1 MPSVLGASMSRK
13 LFLVVTLSVLGFST
27 ALLPTPARAEIP
39 LTFADIQTL
48 LKQVRLQPKN
58 QSPRPAR
65 VRERMTPGDALS
77 TARSSRADLRFND
90 GSLARVGELA
100 LFRFFPNTRRFNLSN
115 GTALLIIPPGRGTT
129 NVTTPNVSA
138 GIRGSALFVRVD
150 KQTNTTIVGAL
161 TNSGITVT
169 DNGTN
174 RIVELKAGQL
184 AVVDP
189 KGLRLFDFDL
199 TTFYQTSD
207 LVRGLNLDQKPSDS
221 SSDKGLA
228 AVQGETSEA
237 LGKQEKIQDDK
248 LVQNPDFIRLSP
260 QPPGF
265 PQETISTSPVAGVQI
280 PIEKPGAPES
290 FIDRGTL
297 KPVQTAPST
306 SPPVAN
312 PNLGSLPSDPQV
324 PAQPPVVA
332 PPQGQLPVVTPP
344 QGQPPVTLPPSLT
357 PIPKDTPAIKAPD
370 PTPITPPQPVS
381 LPPTPPPVQ
390 VPPASATPP
399 LQLEVVPKTL
409 PIQTVPSPTPN
420 AAPTVPTNN
429 PSTSAV
435 APTPK
440 TLEPALAPTVAPV
453 LPLDGKSTPVQAQP
467 TSKT

>member
-27 ALLPTPARAEIP
+27 TLLPTPVRAEIP
-39 LTFADIQTL
+39 LTFADIQAL

-58 QSPRPAR
+58 QSPRPAQ

-174 RIVELKAGQL
+174 RIIELKAGQL

-248 LVQNPDFIRLSP
+248 LVQTPDFIRLSP

-265 PQETISTSPVAGVQI
+265 PQETISTPPVAGIQI

-297 KPVQTAPST
+297 NPVQTAPST
-306 SPPVAN
+306 NPPVAN
-312 PNLGSLPSDPQV
+312 PNLGSLPSDPRV
-324 PAQPPVVA
+324 PDQP
-332 PPQGQLPVVTPP
+332 PVVTPP
-344 QGQPPVTLPPSLT
+344 QEQAPVPQPPSLT
-357 PIPKDTPAIKAPD
+357 PIPKDTPAIKAPE
-370 PTPITPPQPVS
+370 
-381 LPPTPPPVQ
+381 PPVLTPLPAPVLTPLPAP
-390 VPPASATPP
+390 VP
-399 LQLEVVPKTL
+399 LQQLEVVPKA
-409 PIQTVPSPTPN
+409 PAAIQTVPFPTPN
-420 AAPTVPTNN
+420 AAPTVPVNS
-429 PSTSAV
+429 PSTSPS
-435 APTPK
+435 APTP
-440 TLEPALAPTVAPV
+440 TLAPTLAPTVAPV

-467 TSKT
+467 ISKI

>member
-1 MPSVLGASMSRK
+1 MSRK
-13 LFLVVTLSVLGFST
+13 LFLIVTLSILSFST
-27 ALLPTPARAEIP
+27 ALLPTPVRAEIP
-39 LTFADIQTL
+39 LTFADIQAL
-48 LKQVRLQPKN
+48 LRQVRLQPKN
-58 QSPRPAR
+58 QSPRPAQ

-237 LGKQEKIQDDK
+237 LGKQEKIQYDK

-306 SPPVAN
+306 NPPVAN
-312 PNLGSLPSDPQV
+312 PNLGSLPDPRV
-324 PAQPPVVA
+324 PAQT
-332 PPQGQLPVVTPP
+332 PVVTPP
-344 QGQPPVTLPPSLT
+344 QEQAPVPQPPSFT
-357 PIPKDTPAIKAPD
+357 PIPKDAPAIKAPEPPVTPLPAPVLTPLPAPV
-370 PTPITPPQPVS
+370 PTPLPAPVLTPLPAPV
-381 LPPTPPPVQ
+381 
-390 VPPASATPP
+390 P
-399 LQLEVVPKTL
+399 LQQLEVVPKA
-409 PIQTVPSPTPN
+409 PAAIQTVPFPTPN
-420 AAPTVPTNN
+420 TAPTVPVNS
-429 PSTSAV
+429 PSTSPS
-435 APTPK
+435 APTP
-440 TLEPALAPTVAPV
+440 TLAPTLAPTVAPV

>member
-306 SPPVAN
+306 NPPVAN
-312 PNLGSLPSDPQV
+312 PNLGSLPDPRV
-324 PAQPPVVA
+324 PAQT
-332 PPQGQLPVVTPP
+332 PVVTPP
-344 QGQPPVTLPPSLT
+344 QEQAPVPQPPSFT
-357 PIPKDTPAIKAPD
+357 PIPKDAPAIKAPEPPVTPLPAPV
-370 PTPITPPQPVS
+370 PTPLPAPVLTPLPAPV
-381 LPPTPPPVQ
+381 
-390 VPPASATPP
+390 P
-399 LQLEVVPKTL
+399 LQQLEVVPKA
-409 PIQTVPSPTPN
+409 PAAIQTVPFPTPN
-420 AAPTVPTNN
+420 AAPTVPVNS
-429 PSTSAV
+429 PSTSPS
-435 APTPK
+435 APTP
-440 TLEPALAPTVAPV
+440 TLAPTLAPTVAPV

>member
-1 MPSVLGASMSRK
+1 MSRK
-13 LFLVVTLSVLGFST
+13 LFLIVTLSVLSFST
-27 ALLPTPARAEIP
+27 ALLPTPVRAEIP
-39 LTFADIQTL
+39 LTFADIQSL
-48 LKQVRLQPKN
+48 LRQVRLQPQN
-58 QSPRPAR
+58 RSPHPAQ

-115 GTALLIIPPGRGTT
+115 GTALLLIPPGRGTT

-150 KQTNTTIVGAL
+150 QQTNTTIVGAL

-207 LVRGLNLDQKPSDS
+207 LVRGLNLDRKPSNS
-221 SSDKGLA
+221 SLDKGIA

-237 LGKQEKIQDDK
+237 LGKQEKIQDNK
-248 LVQNPDFIRLSP
+248 LVANPDFIRLSP

-265 PQETISTSPVAGVQI
+265 PKEPISTPPIAGVQI
-280 PIEKPGAPES
+280 PIGKPGTPES

-297 KPVQTAPST
+297 IPSQATPSNPTNPSVAAPN
-306 SPPVAN
+306 V
-312 PNLGSLPSDPQV
+312 GSLPPDPGVSVQTPV
-324 PAQPPVVA
+324 PP
-332 PPQGQLPVVTPP
+332 
-344 QGQPPVTLPPSLT
+344 PPSLT
-357 PIPKDTPAIKAPD
+357 PIPRDPTAIKDPPPTATPAPTTPLPITST
-370 PTPITPPQPVS
+370 PTPV
-381 LPPTPPPVQ
+381 PVQ
-390 VPPASATPP
+390 VTPTPVYTPP
-399 LQLEVVPKTL
+399 VTPAPVAAPVQLEVVPKA
-409 PIQTVPSPTPN
+409 PAAIQTVPSPTPN
-420 AAPTVPTNN
+420 AAPTVPAIN

-435 APTPK
+435 APTP
-440 TLEPALAPTVAPV
+440 TLAPTLAPTVAPV

-467 TSKT
+467 TGQT

>member
-1 MPSVLGASMSRK
+1 MSRK
-13 LFLVVTLSVLGFST
+13 LFLIVTLSILSFST
-27 ALLPTPARAEIP
+27 ALLPTPVRAEIP
-39 LTFADIQTL
+39 LTFADIQAL
-48 LKQVRLQPKN
+48 LRQVRLQPKN
-58 QSPRPAR
+58 QSPRPAQ

-189 KGLRLFDFDL
+189 RGLRLFDFDL

-221 SSDKGLA
+221 SSDKGIA

-265 PQETISTSPVAGVQI
+265 PQETIATPPIVGVQI
-280 PIEKPGAPES
+280 PIGKPGAPES

-297 KPVQTAPST
+297 NPVQTTPST
-306 SPPVAN
+306 NPPVAN
-312 PNLGSLPSDPQV
+312 PNLGSLPSDPRV
-324 PAQPPVVA
+324 PVQT
-332 PPQGQLPVVTPP
+332 PVVTPP
-344 QGQPPVTLPPSLT
+344 QGQTPVVTPVPIVSPVTPAPV
-357 PIPKDTPAIKAPD
+357 TPAPIA
-370 PTPITPPQPVS
+370 TPVTS
-381 LPPTPPPVQ
+381 PVQ
-390 VPPASATPP
+390 VPPAPIYTPPVTPAPVAAPVAPP
-399 LQLEVVPKTL
+399 LQLEVVPKA
-409 PIQTVPSPTPN
+409 PAAIQIVPSPTPN
-420 AAPTVPTNN
+420 AAPTVPANN

-435 APTPK
+435 APTP
-440 TLEPALAPTVAPV
+440 TLAPTLAPTVAPV

-467 TSKT
+467 ASKT

>member
-1 MPSVLGASMSRK
+1 MSRK
-13 LFLVVTLSVLGFST
+13 LFLIVLNVLSLST
-27 ALLPTPARAEIP
+27 ALLPTSVRAEIP
-39 LTFADIQTL
+39 LTFADIQAL
-48 LKQVRLQPKN
+48 LRQVRLQPRN
-58 QSPRPAR
+58 QPPRPAQ

-100 LFRFFPNTRRFNLSN
+100 LFRFLPNTRRFNLSN
-115 GTALLIIPPGRGTT
+115 GTALLLIPPGRGTT

-221 SSDKGLA
+221 SSDKGIA

-237 LGKQEKIQDDK
+237 LGKQEKIQDEK
-248 LVQNPDFIRLSP
+248 LVKNPDFIRLSP

-265 PQETISTSPVAGVQI
+265 PQETIADPPVAEVQP
-280 PIEKPGAPES
+280 PIKQPGAPES

-297 KPVQTAPST
+297 RPGQIIPSNPT
-306 SPPVAN
+306 NPPVAN
-312 PNLGSLPSDPQV
+312 PSLGSLPSDPQV
-324 PAQPPVVA
+324 SQPAVTPTLTPTPISTPIVA
-332 PPQGQLPVVTPP
+332 PPPVINDPT
-344 QGQPPVTLPPSLT
+344 ST
-357 PIPKDTPAIKAPD
+357 PITAP
-370 PTPITPPQPVS
+370 TAPITPP
-381 LPPTPPPVQ
+381 VQ
-390 VPPASATPP
+390 VTPAPVYTPVTP
-399 LQLEVVPKTL
+399 APVAAPVAPQQLEVVPKVPTV
-409 PIQTVPSPTPN
+409 IQTVPSPTPN
-420 AAPTVPTNN
+420 AAPTVPAIN
-429 PSTSAV
+429 PSTSAA
-435 APTPK
+435 APTP
-440 TLEPALAPTVAPV
+440 TLAPTLAPTVAPV
-453 LPLDGKSTPVQAQP
+453 LPLDGKSTPVQP